1 MIHTTLPALTALGL
15 LIAASPAAAQNS
27 GSCGYQTETGTY
39 GTWPGGY
46 QAWIDVKNETG
57 EVATDFSLL
66 VDVGETT
73 ITQGHL
79 AEYADADGGYYVS
92 APHWLQWQTIRR
104 GASYRAQFNGA
115 GVYEGSTAYVLSIN
129 GTPCDTTPPSVTLST
144 STGLITSEGTFT
156 LTAEASDDVAVR
168 KVVFK
173 QNGMVI
179 GEDRQAPYTIDVP
192 ATSAL
197 NGRQQYTATAIDPSG
212 NEAEDGAS
220 VLIAIDNRYVGTAVR
235 GAADF
240 AVLLDYFDQVTP
252 ENAGKWGSVEST
264 RDQMDWAALDE
275 IYQFAEDNGL
285 PFRLHTLVWGQQQPA
300 WLAALPPAEQLEELE
315 EWMAALAD
323 RYANIAFI
331 DVVNEPLHETP
342 SYAEAL
348 GGAGAT
354 GYDWVLSVFE
364 LARGYFPES
373 ELHLND
379 YHIVVLEQF
388 TAQYLDVIDLLQA
401 QGLID
406 GIGIQGHFLERAEAD
421 VVAANLAQL
430 AATGLPIHVTEFD
443 INLEDDVR
451 HANVYKDMFT
461 TLWEN
466 PSVLGITNWGFREG
480 AMWQANAYLLNSD
493 GTPRPALD
501 WMTCY
506 VNGGG
511 SSCTVPEY
519 VPSPWVGGEYGLT
532 LQAELFD
539 EASGVLA
546 SGGAVAYADAGDYLE
561 YTTVVFDETWDTFS
575 VTYLKGNEDVG
586 SISLHLD
593 DLTAAPLLTVPL
605 PPTGSWGTPAT
616 VEVPF
621 PSVSGSHK
629 LFIQFNDVSGV
640 ANVDSFRIGK
650 PAPAGDGLPING
662 DFETDASGWYT
673 WNGTVGT
680 TTERAYEG
688 SQSLVVTGSSAIGPA
703 ATDIL
708 SLIQPGASYSY
719 SAWLS
724 ISGTEPGNVAATF
737 NIICDGVESYNGV
750 GAIAVDGDWTNLTG
764 TIDVP
769 GCTELTKAQFYFERQ
784 FGDTGPAADLYL
796 DDVVLLAQ

>member
-92 APHWLQWQTIRR
+92 APHWLQWQTIPR

-144 STGLITSEGTFT
+144 STGLITSEGSFT

-179 GEDRQAPYTIDVP
+179 GEDREAPYTIDVP

-212 NEAEDGAS
+212 NEADDGAS
-220 VLIAIDNRYVGTAVR
+220 VLIAIGNRYVGTAVR

-275 IYQFAEDNGL
+275 IYQFAQDNGL

-348 GGAGAT
+348 GGAGPT

-364 LARGYFPES
+364 LARGYFPDS

-501 WMTCY
+501 WMKCY

-511 SSCTVPEY
+511 CSCSVPEY
-519 VPSPWVGGEYGLT
+519 VLSLWFCGEYGL
-532 LQAELFD
+532 
-539 EASGVLA
+539 
-546 SGGAVAYADAGDYLE
+546 
-561 YTTVVFDETWDTFS
+561 
-575 VTYLKGNEDVG
+575 
-586 SISLHLD
+586 
-593 DLTAAPLLTVPL
+593 
-605 PPTGSWGTPAT
+605 
-616 VEVPF
+616 
-621 PSVSGSHK
+621 
-629 LFIQFNDVSGV
+629 
-640 ANVDSFRIGK
+640 
-650 PAPAGDGLPING
+650 
-662 DFETDASGWYT
+662 
-673 WNGTVGT
+673 
-680 TTERAYEG
+680 
-688 SQSLVVTGSSAIGPA
+688 
-703 ATDIL
+703 
-708 SLIQPGASYSY
+708 
-719 SAWLS
+719 
-724 ISGTEPGNVAATF
+724 
-737 NIICDGVESYNGV
+737 
-750 GAIAVDGDWTNLTG
+750 
-764 TIDVP
+764 
-769 GCTELTKAQFYFERQ
+769 
-784 FGDTGPAADLYL
+784 
-796 DDVVLLAQ
+796 